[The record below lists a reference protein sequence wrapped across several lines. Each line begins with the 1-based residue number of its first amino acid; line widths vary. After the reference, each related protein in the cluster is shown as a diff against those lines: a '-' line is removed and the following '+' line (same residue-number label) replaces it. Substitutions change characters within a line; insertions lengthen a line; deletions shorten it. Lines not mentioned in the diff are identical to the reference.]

1 MKKVLLTIL
10 ICLIATIQTS
20 FAKPVEYDDIYNN
33 ENIIY
38 DLDNNIWTTNYKPKT
53 STVIDKETGEEIE
66 IEEEYNII
74 TLTKKRTSKIGS
86 YTVFMDKKNPA
97 IATTSD
103 YEFIHNGQLIAIDN
117 TKLKYYEIIYKD
129 GKFIQIPLSET
140 KMKEIF
146 HNAEIVKISEFNN
159 DTYSTQKNFFAYKT
173 ILLVNDTDRKF
184 YKYSYRPPRVQST
197 EVIGFIKTFK
207 YGKILFSH
215 YGEKENSLT
224 IRITR

>member
-1 MKKVLLTIL
+1 MKKTLLALL
-10 ICLIATIQTS
+10 ICLFITVQAS
-20 FAKPVEYDDIYNN
+20 FAKPIEYDDIYNN

-38 DLDNNIWTTNYKPKT
+38 DCDNNIWTTNYKPKT
-53 STVIDKETGEEIE
+53 ITKIDEETGEEIE
-66 IEEEYNII
+66 VEEEYNII

-86 YTVFMDKKNPA
+86 YTVFVDNKTPV
-97 IATTSD
+97 IATNSN

-117 TKLKYYEIIYKD
+117 NRLKYYEIIHKD

-146 HNAEIVKISEFNN
+146 HNAEIVKISEFKN
-159 DTYSTQKNFFAYKT
+159 DTYSTRKKFFEYKT
-173 ILLVNDTDRKF
+173 MLLVNDTDKIF
-184 YKYSYRPPRVQST
+184 YKYSYKPPRVQST
-197 EVIGFIKTFK
+197 EVIGFIKTSK

-215 YGEKENSLT
+215 YGDKENALT